1 MIGQDGREMKPSPY
15 VVETDAEKIKKLEDR
30 INLLG
35 RVITAEMTRVDTLRD
50 MLIDAIKHQRIEK
63 LEERIEKLEQLRKAD
78 RKILIDGSGI
88 QPV

>member
-1 MIGQDGREMKPSPY
+1 MEERIALLEKAITDEM
-15 VVETDAEKIKKLEDR
+15 A
-30 INLLG
+30 
-35 RVITAEMTRVDTLRD
+35 RVDTLRD

-78 RKILIDGSGI
+78 RKILIEGRGI

>member
-1 MIGQDGREMKPSPY
+1 MEERIALLEKAITDEM
-15 VVETDAEKIKKLEDR
+15 A
-30 INLLG
+30 
-35 RVITAEMTRVDTLRD
+35 RVDTLRD

-78 RKILIDGSGI
+78 LKILIVGSGI